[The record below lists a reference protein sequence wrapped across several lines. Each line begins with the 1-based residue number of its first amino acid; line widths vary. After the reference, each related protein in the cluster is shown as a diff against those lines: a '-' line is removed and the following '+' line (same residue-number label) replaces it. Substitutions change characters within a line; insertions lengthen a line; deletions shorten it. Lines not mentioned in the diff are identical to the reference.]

1 MKSNKISDIL
11 NLYYITDFYVTRILE
26 IIIWSK
32 LLYGNLSRYAEIH
45 VIEKMV
51 DNTGW
56 TLFSFEKVGSKKD
69 KSTISALLFNDTL

>member
-45 VIEKMV
+45 VIEKVV
-51 DNTGW
+51 DNTR
-56 TLFSFEKVGSKKD
+56 
-69 KSTISALLFNDTL
+69 